1 MVVNFPPIDT
11 IAGRRAW
18 AFLAIVGGCM
28 AFTVLA
34 AFAVWTLRQ
43 SPGFTFWLALAAHA
57 QILVGMS
64 ALGWTLGRRAKL
76 LMSRDQ
82 VEIDDREIE

>member
-1 MVVNFPPIDT
+1 MRFPPIDT
-11 IAGRRAW
+11 ISGRRAW

-28 AFTVLA
+28 VFTAMA
-34 AFAVWTLRQ
+34 AFAVWMLRA
-43 SPGFTFWLALAAHA
+43 SSGFTFWLALAAHA

-82 VEIDDREIE
+82 VEINDKEIEP